1 MYYGFA
7 GVQDEVRK
15 INKINVKKGD
25 KNDSSKKGAL
35 VIVTGVAK
43 KKANTDKGELIEQNQ
58 DGLE

>member
-1 MYYGFA
+1 M
-7 GVQDEVRK
+7 RK

-25 KNDSSKKGAL
+25 NGDLNKKGSL

>member
-1 MYYGFA
+1 MFFLLI

-25 KNDSSKKGAL
+25 KGDLSKKGSL